1 MRRSR
6 SNMSPI
12 VITPRRIGDDRG
24 WFSETYNARR
34 LAEHGITNVFCQ
46 DNQSLTRAPGTLRGL
61 HFQRPPHSQAKLVR
75 CLAGR
80 ILDVAV
86 DIRRASPTFG
96 RWVGTELSADNGGQ
110 LFLPV
115 GYAHAFLTLEPDC
128 MVAYKVDDFYSAD
141 CDTGIIWNDPDIGIE
156 WPIDGV
162 PHLSSKDSALPQLAA
177 LGADFDYDGE
187 PMSELRQ
194 IET

>member
-1 MRRSR
+1 
-6 SNMSPI
+6 MSPI

-24 WFSETYNARR
+24 WFSETYNAQR
-34 LAEHGITNVFCQ
+34 LAEHGIANQFCQ
-46 DNQSLTRAPGTLRGL
+46 DNQSLTRAAGTIRGL
-61 HFQRPPHSQAKLVR
+61 HFQRPPHGQAKLVR

-80 ILDVAV
+80 IFDVAV

-96 RWVGTELSADNGGQ
+96 RWIGTELSAENCRQ
-110 LFLPV
+110 LFVPL

-128 MVAYKVDDFYSAD
+128 MVAYKVDDFYAAE

-156 WPIDGV
+156 WPIDAV
-162 PHLSSKDSALPQLAA
+162 PHLSPKDSTLPRLAA
-177 LGADFDYDGE
+177 LDVEFDYDGE
-187 PMSELRQ
+187 PLGELRQ

>member
-1 MRRSR
+1 
-6 SNMSPI
+6 MSPI
-12 VITPRRIGDDRG
+12 VITPRRIGDERG

-34 LAEHGITNVFCQ
+34 LADHGIANTFCQ
-46 DNQSLTRAPGTLRGL
+46 DNQSLTRPTGTARGL
-61 HFQRPPHSQAKLVR
+61 HFQRPPHAQAKLVR

-80 ILDVAV
+80 IFDVAV

-96 RWVGTELSADNGGQ
+96 RWVGTELSADNGRQ
-110 LFLPV
+110 LFVPV

-128 MVAYKVDDFYSAD
+128 MVAYKVDDFYSAE
-141 CDTGIIWNDPDIGIE
+141 CDTGVIWNDPDIGIK

-162 PHLSSKDSALPQLAA
+162 PRLSPKDMALPRLAELDA
-177 LGADFDYDGE
+177 QFDYDGE
-187 PMSELRQ
+187 PLGELRQ

>member
-1 MRRSR
+1 
-6 SNMSPI
+6 MSPI
-12 VITPRRIGDDRG
+12 VIAPRRLGDERG

-61 HFQRPPHSQAKLVR
+61 HFQRAPYAQAKLVR

-80 ILDVAV
+80 IFDVAV

-96 RWVGTELSADNGGQ
+96 HWVGIELGADNGRQ
-110 LFLPV
+110 LFVPV

-128 MVAYKVDDFYSAD
+128 MVAYKVDAFYSAE
-141 CDTGIIWNDPDIGIE
+141 CDSGIVWNDPDIAID
-156 WPIDGV
+156 WPIDGQ
-162 PHLSSKDSALPQLAA
+162 PALSPKDAGLPPLAA
-177 LGADFDYDGE
+177 LDAEFDYDGE
-187 PMSELRQ
+187 PLAELRQ

>member
-1 MRRSR
+1 MP
-6 SNMSPI
+6 PI
-12 VITPRRIGDDRG
+12 VITPRRIGDERG

-34 LAEHGITNVFCQ
+34 LAEHGIINAFCQ
-46 DNQSLTRAPGTLRGL
+46 DNQSLTRATGTLRGL
-61 HFQRPPHSQAKLVR
+61 HFQRPPHAQAKLVR

-80 ILDVAV
+80 IFDVAV

-96 RWVGTELSADNGGQ
+96 RWVGTELSADNGRQ
-110 LFLPV
+110 LFVPV

-128 MVAYKVDDFYSAD
+128 MVGYKVDDFYSAE
-141 CDTGIIWNDPDIGIE
+141 CDTGIIWNDTDIGIE

-162 PHLSSKDSALPQLAA
+162 PHLSPKDSALPRLAA
-177 LGADFDYDGE
+177 ALDVEFDYDGE
-187 PMSELRQ
+187 PLGDLSQ